1 VIPVAIA
8 IPPEVVALGAVTGL
22 TYGLLAVGLLL
33 AYRASRVINFAHG
46 QVGAVAAVVLGVMV
60 QQWGVPYWT
69 AFVAVLA
76 LGAALSALVEVT
88 VVRRLR
94 SAPPLMTLVA
104 TLGVAQFLLSVTA
117 TLSGGLT
124 SGRQFPQPTGLP
136 STDFG
141 ALRLTPAIVAMLVFG
156 PLAVAALAYVLTRTP
171 LGVAI
176 RASADN
182 ADAARLLGIRAPRMR
197 TLAWALA
204 GALAAFTAALI
215 LPASIA
221 ATNTNALGPTLMLRG
236 LAAAV
241 LARMSSL
248 PVALA
253 AGLGI
258 GMVEQVAIW
267 NSPDGG
273 VADVLVFGML
283 LVALLVR
290 PLAGG
295 RLAQRPDWTALVR
308 WVPLRREARAV
319 PLVRI
324 AAPAFALVLL
334 AAAVGGPLLLD
345 GARQLSATTVVC
357 YAIVGLSVWVV
368 TALGGQ
374 LSLGQVAL
382 AGVGAMFLAGIA
394 ETTGSPLIGLL
405 CAPIAGAA
413 VAVAIG
419 LPALRSQESLLPV
432 ATLGFAVAA
441 EAWLFTRDWALGGG
455 VHVDR
460 LALGPLDTGKPSGA
474 FLLSMVAL
482 VVGLA
487 LVRNISRSGFGR
499 RLRAVRDNE
508 QAARAFGVPASLVRI
523 QAFAISGA
531 LAALGGA
538 VLTLAVFRIT
548 PATFPAGGSI
558 DVVAMTVLGGL
569 AVVAGPL
576 VGALYISALPVFVTL
591 SSAGLAATAFGWL
604 VLVLFVP
611 GGLAALLEPLRRRAV
626 RGLLR
631 LSGQDPALAD
641 PVDDD
646 TRDEA
651 IPAPRVGGDREQA
664 AAVQDDDT
672 QPVLELRGLVRHF
685 GGVKAVDGVDL
696 AVAPREVVGLVGP
709 NGAGKTTL
717 FDLASGLVAPQVGRV
732 VLAGEDVTAVPTASR
747 AARGMVRS
755 FQDATLFPTLTVTE
769 VVALGL
775 ERRDA
780 TRVLPAAAGFRRA
793 ERRKLARAG
802 ELVDYLGLRR
812 WAHTPVHQ
820 LSTGTRRVAELAC
833 LLALEPRVLLL
844 DEPSGGLAQREA
856 EALVGLLA
864 RLRTE
869 LGAAMLVIDHDLPL
883 VLGLA
888 DRVVV
893 LAEGRVVTQGEPE
906 AVRDDPLAL
915 AALGA
920 MPGQRGRG
928 PARETVAEVS

>member
-1 VIPVAIA
+1 VIPFAIA
-8 IPPEVVALGAVTGL
+8 VPPEVLALGAVTGL

-69 AFVAVLA
+69 AFVAALG

-94 SAPPLMTLVA
+94 AAPPLMTLVA

-117 TLSGGLT
+117 TLSSGLT
-124 SGRQFPQPTGLP
+124 SGRNFPQPTGLP

-141 ALRLTPAIVAMLVFG
+141 ALRLTPAIVAMLVVG
-156 PLAVAALAYVLTRTP
+156 PVAVAGLAFVLTRTP

-204 GALAAFTAALI
+204 GALAALTAALV

-241 LARMSSL
+241 LARMTSL
-248 PVALA
+248 PVALG

-258 GMVEQVAIW
+258 GMIEQVAIW
-267 NSPDGG
+267 NSDGG
-273 VADVLVFGML
+273 VADVLVFGVL

-324 AAPAFALVLL
+324 AGPVLALLLL
-334 AAAVGGPLLLD
+334 AAAAGGVLLLD

-357 YAIVGLSVWVV
+357 YALVGLSVWVV

-374 LSLGQVAL
+374 LSLGQFAL
-382 AGVGAMFLAGIA
+382 AGIGAMFLAGIA

-405 CAPIAGAA
+405 CAPVAGAA

-455 VHVDR
+455 VHVDS
-460 LALGPLDTGKPSGA
+460 LTLGPLDTGKPEGA
-474 FLLSMVAL
+474 YMLSLIAL
-482 VVGLA
+482 VLGVI

-508 QAARAFGVPASLVRI
+508 QAARAFGVPASLVRM

-576 VGALYISALPVFVTL
+576 VGALYISALPVFVNL

-611 GGLAALLEPLRRRAV
+611 GGLASLLEPLRRVAV

-631 LSGQDPALAD
+631 LSGQDPSLAD
-641 PVDDD
+641 PLDEDARDDQLPVTRLVARERRSEPRD
-646 TRDEA
+646 TGVE
-651 IPAPRVGGDREQA
+651 
-664 AAVQDDDT
+664 DT
-672 QPVLELRGLVRHF
+672 APVLELRGLVRHF
-685 GGVKAVDGVDL
+685 GGVRAVDGVDL
-696 AVAPREVVGLVGP
+696 SIAPREVVGLVGP

-755 FQDATLFPTLTVTE
+755 FQDATLFPTLTVIE

-780 TRVLPAAAGFRRA
+780 TRVLTAAAGMRRA
-793 ERRKLARAG
+793 ERRKLARAE
-802 ELVDYLGLRR
+802 ELVDYLGLHR

-844 DEPSGGLAQREA
+844 DEPSAGLAQREA

-864 RLRTE
+864 RLRVE

-893 LAEGRVVTQGEPE
+893 LAEGRVVTEGAPDV
-906 AVRDDPLAL
+906 VRDDPLTL
-915 AALGA
+915 AALGIRA
-920 MPGQRGRG
+920 GGRE
-928 PARETVAEVS
+928 RVAGAS

>member
-1 VIPVAIA
+1 MTVVAIA
-8 IPPEVVALGAVTGL
+8 VPPEVLALGAVTGL

-69 AFVAVLA
+69 AFVAALA
-76 LGAALSALVEVT
+76 LGAALGALVEVT

-94 SAPPLMTLVA
+94 AAPPLMTLVA

-117 TLSGGLT
+117 SLSGTLT
-124 SGRQFPQPTGLP
+124 TGGRNFPQPTGLP

-141 ALRLTPAIVAMLVFG
+141 ALRLTPAIIAMLVLG
-156 PLAVAALAYVLTRTP
+156 PLAVGALALVLTRTP

-182 ADAARLLGIRAPRMR
+182 ADAARLLGIRAPHMR
-197 TLAWALA
+197 TLSWALA
-204 GALAAFTAALI
+204 GGLAALTAALV
-215 LPASIA
+215 LPANIA
-221 ATNTNALGPTLMLRG
+221 ATNTNALGPTLMLRA

-267 NSPDGG
+267 NSGGSG
-273 VADVLVFGML
+273 VADVLVFGVL
-283 LVALLVR
+283 LAALLVR

-308 WVPLRREARAV
+308 WAPLRKEARAV
-319 PLVRI
+319 PLVRM
-324 AAPAFALVLL
+324 AGPALGLLIL
-334 AAAVGGPLLLD
+334 AATAGGPLLLD

-357 YAIVGLSVWVV
+357 FALVGLSVWVV

-374 LSLGQVAL
+374 LSLGQFAL
-382 AGVGAMFLAGIA
+382 AGIGATFVAGIA
-394 ETTGSPLIGLL
+394 ETTGSPLIGLV

-419 LPALRSQESLLPV
+419 LPALRSHESLLPV

-441 EAWLFTRDWALGGG
+441 EAWLFTRPWALGGG

-460 LALGPLDTGKPSGA
+460 LVVGPLDTGEPAGA
-474 FLLSMVAL
+474 YLLSVIAL
-482 VVGLA
+482 VLGLT
-487 LVRNISRSGFGR
+487 LVRNISKSGFGR

-548 PATFPAGGSI
+548 PATFGAGSSI

-569 AVVAGPL
+569 AVVTGPL
-576 VGALYISALPVFVTL
+576 IGALYIVALPVFVSL

-611 GGLAALLEPLRRRAV
+611 GGLAALIEPLRRRAV

-641 PVDDD
+641 PL
-646 TRDEA
+646 DEA
-651 IPAPRVGGDREQA
+651 VGEEQA
-664 AAVQDDDT
+664 LPATRLAAKAAPTAIASADDG
-672 QPVLELRGLVRHF
+672 PVLELRGLVRHF
-685 GGVKAVDGVDL
+685 GGVRAVDDVTVR
-696 AVAPREVVGLVGP
+696 VAANEVVGLVGP

-717 FDLASGLVAPQVGRV
+717 FDLASGLVAPQAGRV
-732 VLAGEDVTAVPTASR
+732 LLAGEDVTAVPTASR

-755 FQDATLFPTLTVTE
+755 FQDATLFPTLTVLE

-780 TRVLPAAAGFRRA
+780 TRVLSAVAGVRRA
-793 ERRKLARAG
+793 ERRKLARAT
-802 ELVDYLGLRR
+802 ELVDYLGLHR

-844 DEPSGGLAQREA
+844 DEPSAGLAQREA
-856 EALVGLLA
+856 EALVGLLS
-864 RLRTE
+864 RLRAE

-883 VLGLA
+883 VMGLA
-888 DRVVV
+888 DRVIV
-893 LAEGRVVTQGEPE
+893 LAEGRVVTEGSPE
-906 AVRDDPLAL
+906 RVRDDPLTL
-915 AALGA
+915 AALG
-920 MPGQRGRG
+920 MRSGGR
-928 PARETVAEVS
+928 PAPTEPVAEVS